1 MADKANPNRT
11 RWAGWAVAAV
21 IAVGAVA
28 AWFLLDPGLRGTPDT
43 TTVAADMPKDEFER
57 RVRAYLLK
65 QPEVIAEAVQ
75 KLRER
80 QLAAQQAALQSV
92 IRARADEIFRDPAA
106 PVGGNPNGDVT
117 VVEFFD
123 YNCPYCRQVAPI
135 MEEAEAADPKLRI
148 VYKEFPILGENSKFA
163 ARAALA
169 AHKQSKYIAFHKA
182 MMKAKGGATP
192 SAVLA
197 IAKEVG
203 LDVERLEAD
212 MKDPAIEKAIQRNL
226 VLAGA
231 LRINGTPAFVVGED
245 IIRGATD
252 LETLKG
258 SIQKAR
264 TNPAKK

>member
-1 MADKANPNRT
+1 MPDKGNPNRT
-11 RWAGWAVAAV
+11 RWLGWGVAAV
-21 IAVGAVA
+21 LAVGAVA
-28 AWFLLDPGLRGTPDT
+28 AWFLLDPGLRSAPDRQS
-43 TTVAADMPKDEFER
+43 VAADMPKDEFER
-57 RVRAYLLK
+57 RVRAYLLDN
-65 QPEVIAEAVQ
+65 PEVIAETVR

-80 QLAAQQAALQSV
+80 QLAAQQAAVVSV
-92 IRARADEIFRDPAA
+92 IRARADEIFRDPDA
-106 PVGGNPNGDVT
+106 PVGGNPDGDVT

-123 YNCPYCRQVAPI
+123 YNCPYCRQVAPV
-135 MEEAEAADPKLRI
+135 MEEAGAADPKLRI

-169 AHKQSKYIAFHKA
+169 AHKQGKYIAFHKA

-192 SAVLA
+192 SAVLDV
-197 IAKEVG
+197 AKEVG
-203 LDVERLEAD
+203 LDVERLKAD

-231 LRINGTPAFVVGED
+231 LRINGTPGFVVGGE

-258 SIQKAR
+258 YIQKAR
-264 TNPAKK
+264 VKPATK